1 MIFGKVQIDL
11 AKLSDG
17 YRKVYGQ
24 YIGSLT
30 DETTSGELFAN
41 YFLGIIMIASF
52 FISSVANPFLFWFN
66 WQEKKRWTLSKTL
79 FVMLAISDFLTN
91 LFKPIKVAKNLLS
104 PEILPAIR
112 NGTHYEAAESVFFQM
127 VSLTSILLTA
137 SIATCRF
144 TSVRSPFSRLSAKV
158 FTATL
163 IPIEI
168 LMLAFHTEM
177 IVGFSGEDRVKT
189 GKMLWFLYCQLIFSR
204 EDAGYGTPYFL
215 FKTSVPGMIS
225 FFGVLLSGL
234 TVVLLLKKRRVDNGE
249 SIQKKIKAAYAVV
262 AMNFA
267 TSMAVVV
274 YIVYQVYQ
282 LRSPV
287 INFLGACG
295 NSIILSAFNPLVR
308 IYFSSEMRNKVR
320 NLIRRIRFSLRVT
333 TQSVDL
339 ESFDCHSTSH
349 SSIHQPSVKPARG
362 SVQVKI
368 SKH

>member
-11 AKLSDG
+11 VKLSEHYNRV
-17 YRKVYGQ
+17 YRQ
-24 YIGSLT
+24 FIGSLT
-30 DETTSGELFAN
+30 DKTTSGELFAN

-66 WQEKKRWTLSKTL
+66 WQEKKKWTLSKTL
-79 FVMLAISDFLTN
+79 FMMLAISDFLTN
-91 LFKPIKVAKNLLS
+91 IFKPIKVAKNLLT
-104 PEILPAIR
+104 PEILPVIR

-127 VSLTSILLTA
+127 VSLTSLLLTA

-144 TSVRSPFSRLSAKV
+144 TSVKSPFTRLSAKL

-189 GKMLWFLYCQLIFSR
+189 GKMMWFLYCQLIFSR
-204 EDAGYGTPYFL
+204 EDAGYGSPWFF
-215 FKTSVPGMIS
+215 FKTSVPAITS
-225 FFGVLLSGL
+225 FLGVLLSGL
-234 TVVLLLKKRRVDNGE
+234 TVLLLLRKRRIDNRE
-249 SIQKKIKAAYAVV
+249 SLQKRIKSAYAVV

-282 LRSPV
+282 LESPI

-295 NSIILSAFNPLVR
+295 NSIILSALNPLIR
-308 IYFSSEMRNKVR
+308 IYFSSEMKKKVR
-320 NLIRRIRFSLRVT
+320 SSMRRIRFSLRVT

-339 ESFDCHSTSH
+339 ESFDCPSTSH
-349 SSIHQPSVKPARG
+349 SSIHKPCDKLAKDNM
-362 SVQVKI
+362 QVTI
-368 SKH
+368 SKY